1 MIVWCASY
9 PKSGNTWVKAIIAS
23 LLYSEDG
30 IFNFEM
36 LKKIG
41 QFPVKKQFKDYIE
54 DYSNLKK
61 ISEHWIKAQEKINS
75 DGKLRIFKTHSGN
88 YNFFGSN
95 FTNKENTVGVI
106 YIVRDPRNMISSIAN
121 HYQHSIKESVDFLLD
136 ERKLLFVT
144 NSNNPN
150 YESEKNVVNLLGSWK
165 DHYNSWKISSNIII
179 IRYEDLIV
187 DTKNQIIKLIEF
199 LKKFGDFDINKKKI
213 DNIIKTTSFDV
224 LKRKEEKDGFIEAV
238 SKKIKFFNLGP
249 KNNWKNTIDEK
260 LIHKIEK
267 KFNKEMKELNYL

>member
-75 DGKLRIFKTHSGN
+75 DRKLRVFKTHSGN

-106 YIVRDPRNMISSIAN
+106 YIVRDPRNMIASIAN

-150 YESEKNVVNLLGSWK
+150 YESEKNVVTLLGSWK

-224 LKRKEEKDGFIEAV
+224 LKRKEAKDGFIEAV

>member
-9 PKSGNTWVKAIIAS
+9 PKSGNTWVKAIITS

-41 QFPVKKQFKDYIE
+41 QFPIKKQFKDYIE

>member
-41 QFPVKKQFKDYIE
+41 QFAVKKQFKDYIE

-106 YIVRDPRNMISSIAN
+106 YIVRDPRNMIASIAN

-260 LIHKIEK
+260 LIYKIEK

>member
-30 IFNFEM
+30 IFHFEM

-41 QFPVKKQFKDYIE
+41 QFPIKNQFKDYIE

-75 DGKLRIFKTHSGN
+75 DAKLRIFKTHNGN

-95 FTNKENTVGVI
+95 FTDKNNTLGVI
-106 YIVRDPRNMISSIAN
+106 YIVRDPRNMIASIAN
-121 HYQHSIKESVDFLLD
+121 HYQHSIKESTDFLLD

-144 NSNNPN
+144 NPNNPH
-150 YESEKNVVNLLGSWK
+150 YKSEKNVVTLLGSWK

-179 IRYEDLIV
+179 IRYEDLIN
-187 DTKNQIIKLIEF
+187 DTKKQVIKLLEF
-199 LKKFGDFDINKKKI
+199 LKKFGDVKSNKKK
-213 DNIIKTTSFDV
+213 N
-224 LKRKEEKDGFIEAV
+224 RQ
-238 SKKIKFFNLGP
+238 
-249 KNNWKNTIDEK
+249 
-260 LIHKIEK
+260 H
-267 KFNKEMKELNYL
+267 Y